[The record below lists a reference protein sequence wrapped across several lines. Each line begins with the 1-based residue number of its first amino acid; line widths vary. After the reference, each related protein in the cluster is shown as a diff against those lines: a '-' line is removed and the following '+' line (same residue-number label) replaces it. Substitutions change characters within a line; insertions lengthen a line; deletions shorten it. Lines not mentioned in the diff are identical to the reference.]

1 MGPSLRGTCPSL
13 SREMGPNLPL
23 FPGLLHKV
31 VSGWL
36 NGFRQAS
43 GTIRQYPA
51 SGGSLRQF
59 PAPSHA
65 VFYTSGRLTIQP
77 HVKLK
82 QYSVMWR

>member
-1 MGPSLRGTCPSL
+1 MPELVEGNGPEFAAISWAF
-13 SREMGPNLPL
+13 E
-23 FPGLLHKV
+23 KV

-43 GTIRQYPA
+43 GTLRQYPA
-51 SGGSLRQF
+51 SGGSLRHS